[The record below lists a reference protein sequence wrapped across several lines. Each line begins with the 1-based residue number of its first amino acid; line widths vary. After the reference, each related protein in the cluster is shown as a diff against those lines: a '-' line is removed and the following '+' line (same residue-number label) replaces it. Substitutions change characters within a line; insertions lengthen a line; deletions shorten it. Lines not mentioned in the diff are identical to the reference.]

1 MHSISFSSSTVVA
14 AILVLGQAWQ
24 AEAGSFTVSPIRV
37 TLPADGGAKVM
48 RVRNLSPEPTL
59 VQLEAVSWVDVDQP
73 LGGEPAREILAVP
86 PVFEL
91 GGDAEQVI
99 RLAVRQPL
107 KGELEKAFRLFV
119 TEVPREAIAEPG
131 AVAFAMRLNLPLF
144 VTPKGAKAD
153 PAWSLRRAA
162 GGEAELVLSNN
173 GGAHVRIQSLSLLDD
188 GSAEPMLTIEQAA
201 YVLAGGEKSW
211 PISLPAGTVK
221 ELIVRAETNLGELEA
236 QVALPGG

>member
-1 MHSISFSSSTVVA
+1 MHSIWFRSSTVVA

-48 RVRNLSPEPTL
+48 RVRNLSAEPTL

-107 KGELEKAFRLFV
+107 QGELEKAFRLFV

-131 AVAFAMRLNLPLF
+131 AVAFAMRLNLPVF
-144 VTPKGAKAD
+144 VTPEGAKAD
-153 PAWSLRRAA
+153 PAWSLRRSS
-162 GGEAELVLSNN
+162 GGTPELVLAND
-173 GGAHVRIQSLSLLDD
+173 GGAHVRVERLSLLSD
-188 GSAEPMLTIEQAA
+188 GSAEPLLTIEQAA

-221 ELIVRAETNLGELEA
+221 ELSVRAETNLGELEA